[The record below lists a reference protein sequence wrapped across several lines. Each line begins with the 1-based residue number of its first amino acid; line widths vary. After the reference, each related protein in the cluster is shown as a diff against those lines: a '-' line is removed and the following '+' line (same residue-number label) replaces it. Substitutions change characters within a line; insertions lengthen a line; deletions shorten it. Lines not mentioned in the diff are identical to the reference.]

1 MIGTARERDLFFG
14 YNIFKRRLYYF
25 VQALFFVVALSAP
38 GDSIGQKHFDF
49 NGNCQEAYRAITQL
63 RLEAGQKM
71 LDAEKSR
78 DPANLIP
85 IFLENYI
92 DFFTLFFN
100 EDPAEYRVRKDR
112 LEERIELMSQGPETS
127 PFYLF
132 TRSVIHFQWAAIKV
146 KFGSN
151 WDAGWEFRRSFL
163 QSKENQKKFPGFQPA
178 VMLSGAMQVVA
189 GTIPDG
195 YKWLSGLLGIK
206 GNIAGGMQQ
215 LNHFLGAGDPWAV
228 LFRDEAIFYYL
239 YLTFYI
245 ENKHEEV
252 FTFIKRNKLDVR
264 NNHLFTYL
272 AANLAINDQQSAY
285 AEQVI
290 RQKNDAAGY
299 FDMPV
304 WDLEMGYA
312 SLNHLEPD
320 AHVYFER
327 FIQRFRGRFYVK
339 DAMEKLSWCYYLQ
352 GNDQRAV
359 ACREMI
365 LRKGGTDSDADKQA
379 LKGARSGKWPDKSLL
394 KARLLSDGGYYA
406 EALQLLQGKTE
417 VAFRSPEEKCEL
429 AYRMGRI
436 YDGLGRKDEAITAY
450 LATLRAGEHLR
461 EYFAARAALQTGYIY
476 EQRGD
481 RAHAMVYF
489 QKCLG
494 LKEHDYKNSLDQKA
508 KAGVA
513 RCKGE

>member
-1 MIGTARERDLFFG
+1 MMGTERKRVIFFG
-14 YNIFKRRLYYF
+14 HTILKRRLYYF
-25 VQALFFVVALSAP
+25 VQALFFVLAVMIP
-38 GDSIGQKHFDF
+38 GHGIGQKHFDF
-49 NGNCQEAYRAITQL
+49 NGNCQEAYRAITEL

-71 LDAEKSR
+71 LDAEKR
-78 DPANLIP
+78 KDPANLIP
-85 IFLENYI
+85 AFLENYI

-100 EDPAEYRVRKDR
+100 EDPAEYQARKDR
-112 LEERIELMSQGPETS
+112 LDQRIELMSQGPESS

-163 QSKENQKKFPGFQPA
+163 QSKENQKKFPDFQPA

-206 GNIAGGMQQ
+206 GNIASGMQQ
-215 LNHFLGAGDPWAV
+215 LTRFLGAGDPWAV
-228 LFRDEAIFYYL
+228 LYREEAVFYYL

-245 ENKHEEV
+245 ENKRDEV
-252 FTFIKRNKLDVR
+252 FGFIRRNRLDVR
-264 NNHLFTYL
+264 NNHLYAYL

-290 RQKNDAAGY
+290 RQKNDAGGY

-312 SLNHLEPD
+312 TLNHLEPG
-320 AHVYFER
+320 AHVYLEH
-327 FIQRFRGRFYVK
+327 FIQRFKGRFYVK
-339 DAMEKLSWCYYLQ
+339 DALQKLSWCYYLQ
-352 GNDQRAV
+352 GNDQRA
-359 ACREMI
+359 AAYREMI
-365 LRKGGTDSDADKQA
+365 LRKGGADSDADKQA
-379 LKGARSGKWPDKSLL
+379 LKDARSGKWPDKALL

-417 VAFRSPEEKCEL
+417 VEFHSPEDKCEL
-429 AYRMGRI
+429 AYRLGRI

-450 LATLRAGEHLR
+450 LATLRTGAHLR

-481 RAHAMVYF
+481 RVHAISYF
-489 QKCLG
+489 QQCLG
-494 LKEHDYKNSLDQKA
+494 LKDHDYKNSLDQKA
-508 KAGVA
+508 KAGIA